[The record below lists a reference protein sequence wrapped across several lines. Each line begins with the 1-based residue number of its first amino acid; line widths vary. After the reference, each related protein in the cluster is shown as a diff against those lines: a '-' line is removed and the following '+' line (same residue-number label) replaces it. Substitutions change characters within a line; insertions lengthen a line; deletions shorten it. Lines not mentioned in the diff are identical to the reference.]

1 MKLLRITADGLPLF
15 KEKLDICLYAQQ
27 RVSEEHQEL
36 LHPLFS
42 NIYLNPTNAFIGIN
56 ASGKTSVLKVVLTAL
71 GIVNNEPINHIET
84 RDILDDTKKAV
95 LNIFFYSEA
104 AKEICRLETTIT
116 SKKTKTEGTVYSIVS
131 EKLWSKQTDEIT
143 TRKTLLDFDGKEPV
157 MVRSGKEDFLS
168 DDVSIMIARNK
179 KTGENTRIVNLLLF
193 TNINVLP
200 FSEDIPAEVI
210 TFLDPTIESLHF
222 V

>member
-27 RVSEEHQEL
+27 RVSEEHRRL

-42 NIYLNPTNAFIGIN
+42 NIYLNTANAFIGIN
-56 ASGKTSVLKVVLTAL
+56 ASGKTSVLKVILMA
-71 GIVNNEPINHIET
+71 IDIANNEPINHIAT
-84 RDILDDTKKAV
+84 RDILGDTKNAV
-95 LNIFFYSEA
+95 LNIFFYSES
-104 AKEICRLETTIT
+104 AKEVCKLETTIE
-116 SKKTKTEGTVYSIVS
+116 SKKTKTEGIVYRIVS
-131 EKLWSKQTDEIT
+131 EKLWSKQADEIT
-143 TRKTLLDFDGKEPV
+143 TRKTLLDFGWKEPV

-179 KTGENTRIVNLLLF
+179 KNGESISVVNLLLF

-200 FSEDIPAEVI
+200 ISEAASSADLLLPGC
-210 TFLDPTIESLHF
+210 
-222 V
+222 